1 MGNKSA
7 VVAAVGLVVI
17 LAIAPATLASAGR
30 GGDRAITAKIVEPA
44 GRPVTNPD
52 AGVSLGWASKK
63 EWKTQRRAV
72 GRHGVTDAEGMLTV
86 DLAFDD
92 AERESIARNGGWM
105 NLTIV
110 TLDRAGNPS
119 AIAALSR
126 DGGGAAGAA
135 IEVAVRERP
144 SRMAGAAVAQNL
156 VACTY
161 YWEPYQY
168 QDRYAQVGELHADYD
183 FTKAQFTYGETA
195 DSTIDAMAKSSG
207 IDWYASGSF
216 HIGNTRSS
224 SIGINAPTT
233 NYHWALRTEFTY
245 LRMRLY
251 KDCVGGP
258 TRAWTGSEEVGAIEW
273 SGGGMVPS
281 NPVAQPA
288 RNAAFSQTYGA
299 GAFWSRSSSTL
310 TRYGL
315 GAGAFGLTFGI
326 QSGASSEVRF
336 DYAFGSRPTHFLY
349 GNDAKPA
356 TSARVFQDTP

>member
-1 MGNKSA
+1 
-7 VVAAVGLVVI
+7 VPRAA
-17 LAIAPATLASAGR
+17 APIDVTFKTDLPQSEIFLRR
-30 GGDRAITAKIVEPA
+30 GSGMQ
-44 GRPVTNPD
+44 
-52 AGVSLGWASKK
+52 SLGK
-63 EWKTQRRAV
+63 
-72 GRHGVTDAEGMLTV
+72 TDADGVLTV
-86 DLAFDD
+86 DLALDD
-92 AERESIARNGGWM
+92 AERTSVQRNDGWM

-119 AIAALSR
+119 AIAALPR
-126 DGGGAAGAA
+126 KGAGAAGQA
-135 IEVAVRERP
+135 IEVVARERP
-144 SRMAGAAVAQNL
+144 SRLGRAAASL
-156 VACTY
+156 SLASCTY

-207 IDWYASGSF
+207 VDWFASGTF
-216 HIGNTRSS
+216 HVGNPRSS

-233 NYHWALRTEFTY
+233 SYHWALRTEFTY

-273 SGGGMVPS
+273 SGGGMVLS
-281 NPVAQPA
+281 NPVTQPT
-288 RNAAFSQTYGA
+288 RNPALSQTYGP
-299 GAFWSRSSSTL
+299 GSFWSRSSSTL

-326 QSGASSEVRF
+326 QSGASSEVRY

-356 TSARVFQDTP
+356 TSTRVFQDTP